1 MDNKIGEANN
11 YFALQILSELNVNDT
26 NVLFSPWSLFDA
38 LAMTFV
44 GARGSTADQ
53 MSKALGIKCPDSLQ
67 GIHQTQMQMKDI
79 SSVKSANKIW
89 VQKKLDLQS
98 EFQAHLKNYF
108 LSETGEVDY
117 LQDSEGARQEINA
130 WVEEQTKG
138 KIKNLIPSGMLN
150 ALTRLVLTSAVYFKG
165 SWLHEFPKH
174 STKPMKFQIDA
185 NNSLKV
191 QMMFMNAKKD
201 VSYHEEDKFQV
212 LALPYV
218 GERLTMN
225 IILPKEGTSI
235 DAVLASL
242 KSGKALMKQ
251 CLSPSTRPKNIN
263 IYIPRFKFDFNKTY
277 NAILQ
282 SLGLTD
288 MFSDAVADFSGI
300 TSEKPGIK
308 VNSVIQKAFIDVNE
322 EGTEAAAATAVVMTF
337 GCAMPMLPP
346 ITFKAD
352 RPFVFLICDNKTN
365 IILFMGKVMDPSKE
379 N

>member
-1 MDNKIGEANN
+1 
-11 YFALQILSELNVNDT
+11 
-26 NVLFSPWSLFDA
+26 
-38 LAMTFV
+38 
-44 GARGSTADQ
+44 
-53 MSKALGIKCPDSLQ
+53 MSKALGIKCPDNLQ
-67 GIHQTQMQMKDI
+67 GMQYAQMQLKDI

-108 LSETGEVDY
+108 PSETGEVDY
-117 LQDSEGARQEINA
+117 MKDSDGARREINA

-138 KIKNLIPSGMLN
+138 KIKDLIPSGVLD
-150 ALTRLVLTSAVYFKG
+150 ALKRLVLTSAVYFKG
-165 SWLHEFPKH
+165 SWLHEFPNY
-174 STKPMKFQIDA
+174 STTPMKFQIDA

-191 QMMFMNAKKD
+191 QMMFMNAKED

-242 KSGKALMKQ
+242 KSGKAVMTK
-251 CLSPSTRPKNIN
+251 CLSPPTRPKNIN
-263 IYIPRFKFDFNKTY
+263 IYISRFKFDFNKTY
-277 NAILQ
+277 NDILQ

-300 TSEKPGIK
+300 TSEKPGLK
-308 VNSVIQKAFIDVNE
+308 VKSVIQKAFIEVNE
-322 EGTEAAAATAVVMTF
+322 EGTEAAAATAVVMLNN
-337 GCAMPMLPP
+337 CATRMRPP

-352 RPFVFLICDNKTN
+352 RPFVFLICDYKTN